1 MTPDMEIETRY
12 IQRERETTKKMHD
25 DGVSALKFWNIL
37 PLPWTRQP
45 EKDNF
50 FQHEFFAVTLG
61 LNKKF

>member
-50 FQHEFFAVTLG
+50 FQHEFF
-61 LNKKF
+61 